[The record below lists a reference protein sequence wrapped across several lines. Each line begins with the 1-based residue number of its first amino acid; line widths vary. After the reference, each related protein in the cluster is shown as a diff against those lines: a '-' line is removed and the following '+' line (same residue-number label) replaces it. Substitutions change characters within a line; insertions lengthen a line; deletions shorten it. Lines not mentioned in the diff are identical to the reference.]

1 MPQPKKSEANKF
13 SKHLQ
18 VCLKPDYANAFELYA
33 KEQHEG
39 NCSAAARQVLKEH
52 LTARGYL
59 KQEEPA
65 A

>member
-1 MPQPKKSEANKF
+1 MPQPKKAVENKF

-39 NCSAAARQVLKEH
+39 NQSAAARQVLKEH
-52 LTARGYL
+52 LTAWGYL
-59 KQEEPA
+59 KEEES
-65 A
+65 